1 MQNSFREKNAI
12 TLLTQKGVKK
22 IEVREQ
28 LVSAIA
34 DGSFS
39 LEDFKSR
46 AGELNDKQTA
56 TFLEAVEAVTG
67 KKLRLLSADY
77 LHFAEQYIL
86 SDNNSCK
93 REASRIVG
101 NMAHLY
107 PDELGVAIEA
117 LLKNTSVSG
126 TVVRWGSA
134 YALARII
141 VLERYRNS
149 DLVNTVRDIYEAEQ
163 ENGVRNQYAKA
174 LKRIKAI

>member
-1 MQNSFREKNAI
+1 MDAI
-12 TLLTQKGVKK
+12 TLLTQKDVKK

-101 NMAHLY
+101 NMAADY
-107 PDELGVAIEA
+107 PEELE
-117 LLKNTSVSG
+117 NTVDSG

-141 VLERYRNS
+141 MLEHYRNS
-149 DLVNTVRDIYEAEQ
+149 GLVQTVRDIYEAE
-163 ENGVRNQYAKA
+163 EESGVKNQYNKA
-174 LKRIKAI
+174 LRKIKAI

>member
-1 MQNSFREKNAI
+1 MDAI
-12 TLLTQKGVKK
+12 TLLTQKDVKK

-101 NMAHLY
+101 NMAADY
-107 PDELGVAIEA
+107 PEELE
-117 LLKNTSVSG
+117 NTVDSG

-141 VLERYRNS
+141 MLEHYRNS
-149 DLVNTVRDIYEAEQ
+149 GMVQTVRDIYEAE
-163 ENGVRNQYAKA
+163 EESGVKNQYKKA
-174 LKRIKAI
+174 LRKIKAI

>member
-1 MQNSFREKNAI
+1 MDAI
-12 TLLTQKGVKK
+12 TLLTQKDVKK

-101 NMAHLY
+101 NMAADY
-107 PDELGVAIEA
+107 PEELETAVSA
-117 LLKNTSVSG
+117 LLKNTVDSG

-141 VLERYRNS
+141 MLEHYRNS
-149 DLVNTVRDIYEAEQ
+149 GLVQTVRDIYEVE
-163 ENGVRNQYAKA
+163 EESGVKNQYNKA
-174 LKRIKAI
+174 LRKIKAI

>member
-1 MQNSFREKNAI
+1 MDAI
-12 TLLTQKGVKK
+12 TLLTQKDVKK

-67 KKLRLLSADY
+67 KKLRLLSSDY

-101 NMAHLY
+101 NMAADY
-107 PDELGVAIEA
+107 PEELE
-117 LLKNTSVSG
+117 NTVDSG

-141 VLERYRNS
+141 MLEHYRNS
-149 DLVNTVRDIYEAEQ
+149 GLVQTVRDIYEAE
-163 ENGVRNQYAKA
+163 EESGVKNQYNKA
-174 LKRIKAI
+174 LRKIKAI

>member
-1 MQNSFREKNAI
+1 MDAI
-12 TLLTQKGVKK
+12 TLLTQKDVKK

-101 NMAHLY
+101 NMAADY
-107 PDELGVAIEA
+107 PEELE
-117 LLKNTSVSG
+117 NTVDSG

-134 YALARII
+134 YALERII
-141 VLERYRNS
+141 MLEHYRNS
-149 DLVNTVRDIYEAEQ
+149 GMVQTVRDIYEAE
-163 ENGVRNQYAKA
+163 EESGVKNQYKKA
-174 LKRIKAI
+174 LRKIKAI

>member
-1 MQNSFREKNAI
+1 
-12 TLLTQKGVKK
+12 
-22 IEVREQ
+22 
-28 LVSAIA
+28 
-34 DGSFS
+34 
-39 LEDFKSR
+39 
-46 AGELNDKQTA
+46 
-56 TFLEAVEAVTG
+56 
-67 KKLRLLSADY
+67 
-77 LHFAEQYIL
+77 
-86 SDNNSCK
+86 
-93 REASRIVG
+93 
-101 NMAHLY
+101 MAHLY

-134 YALARII
+134 CALARII

>member
-1 MQNSFREKNAI
+1 MDAI
-12 TLLTQKGVKK
+12 TLLTQKDVKK

-46 AGELNDKQTA
+46 AGELNDKHTA

-101 NMAHLY
+101 NMAADY
-107 PDELGVAIEA
+107 PEELETAVSA
-117 LLKNTSVSG
+117 LLKNTVDSG

-141 VLERYRNS
+141 MLEHYRNS
-149 DLVNTVRDIYEAEQ
+149 GLVQTVRDIYEAE
-163 ENGVRNQYAKA
+163 EESGVKNQYNKA
-174 LKRIKAI
+174 LRKIKAI

>member
-1 MQNSFREKNAI
+1 MDAI
-12 TLLTQKGVKK
+12 TLLTQKDVKK

-56 TFLEAVEAVTG
+56 TFLEAIESVTG
-67 KKLRLLSADY
+67 QKDSRLGVEY
-77 LHFAEQYIL
+77 LKFAEKYIL

-93 REASRIVG
+93 REASRIAG
-101 NMAHLY
+101 NMAADY
-107 PDELGVAIEA
+107 PDEVESLIEP
-117 LLKNTSVSG
+117 LLQNTKNSG

-134 YALARII
+134 YALSRII
-141 VLERYRNS
+141 VLDRYKTGG
-149 DLVNTVRDIYEAEQ
+149 LVGTVKEIYEAEQ

>member
-1 MQNSFREKNAI
+1 MDAI
-12 TLLTQKGVKK
+12 TLLAQKDVKK

-101 NMAHLY
+101 NMAADY
-107 PDELGVAIEA
+107 PEELETAVSA
-117 LLKNTSVSG
+117 LLKNTADSG

-134 YALARII
+134 YALERII
-141 VLERYRNS
+141 MLEHYRNS
-149 DLVNTVRDIYEAEQ
+149 GMVQTVRDIYEAE
-163 ENGVRNQYAKA
+163 EESGVKNQYKKA
-174 LKRIKAI
+174 LRKIKAI

>member
-1 MQNSFREKNAI
+1 MDAI
-12 TLLTQKGVKK
+12 TLLTQKDVKK

-101 NMAHLY
+101 NMAADY
-107 PDELGVAIEA
+107 PSELDGAVEA
-117 LLKNTSVSG
+117 LLRNTGDSG

-134 YALARII
+134 YALSRII
-141 VLERYRNS
+141 ILERYRDS
-149 DLVNTVRDIYEAEQ
+149 ALVQKVKALYEAEQ
-163 ENGVRNQYAKA
+163 ENGVKNQYKKA
-174 LKRIKAI
+174 LRRIKAI

>member
-1 MQNSFREKNAI
+1 MDAI

-101 NMAHLY
+101 NMAADY
-107 PDELGVAIEA
+107 PEELETAVSA
-117 LLKNTSVSG
+117 LLKNTAAPTRSQESSCWSITETVGWFRRSG
-126 TVVRWGSA
+126 IFTKPR
-134 YALARII
+134 R
-141 VLERYRNS
+141 
-149 DLVNTVRDIYEAEQ
+149 
-163 ENGVRNQYAKA
+163 KA
-174 LKRIKAI
+174 A